1 MDKVKAKKI
10 LSENLKGKKKK
21 QVSLLT
27 IAEAVRLL
35 ANDKEYGSTSKLAE
49 SFGVKR
55 PTIESFDKMNDQPDE
70 IKTLIQQDKIRID
83 ASTKLSSISDLKKR
97 VDLAKAVA
105 GLSAEDT
112 RNIINYSKKHS
123 KLTSEECKKAI
134 EDKKAKKS
142 QIKLIKIPL
151 KNSDYNAFLKISKK
165 KGLKLEEAGKQ
176 AISEWTLK
184 HSKDQ
189 QS

>member
-1 MDKVKAKKI
+1 MDKVEAKKT

-70 IKTLIQQDKIRID
+70 IKNLIKEGKIRID

-97 VDLAKAVA
+97 VYLARAVA

-112 RNIINYSKKHS
+112 RNIINYSKKHP
-123 KLTSEECKKAI
+123 KLSSEECKKAI
-134 EDKKAKKS
+134 EDIKAKKS
-142 QIKLIKIPL
+142 QIKSVKIPL
-151 KNSDYNAFLKISKK
+151 ENADYDAFLATSKK
-165 KGLKLEEAGKQ
+165 TGLKLEEAGKQ

-184 HSKDQ
+184 HSKDEH
-189 QS
+189 S